1 MEKVW
6 LKSYPK
12 GVPAEID
19 PDAFPSINAI
29 FDDSAVHFAERPA
42 FQNFGK
48 SISYAELDEQCRA
61 FAAYLEK
68 RAGLKK
74 GDRVAIMMPN
84 LLQYPVAMFGALR
97 AGLTVVN
104 TNPLYTPR
112 ELKHQLTDAGVSAI
126 VIVENFAHVLEKC
139 IDETPVKTVIVTRM
153 GDMLPPLKGA
163 IVNLVVKYVKR
174 LVPAYHL
181 PGAIPFKSALE
192 EGKGLN
198 LTPVKVNGDDIAF
211 LQYTGGTTGVAKGA
225 MLTHR
230 NIVANVQQAAV
241 WIDPFLDRN
250 EPDIVITALPLYH
263 IFSLTANCMVFMRNG
278 GMNFLITNPRDM
290 KGFVKELTGLK
301 FTVITGVNTLYNGL
315 LHTPGFENLDF
326 SKLRI
331 ALGGGMAVQRSVAER
346 WKSVTGTT
354 LIEAYGLT
362 ETSPAVSVNPLDL
375 EKFSGTIGLPVPS
388 TEVCVRDENKKDL
401 GFNEPGELCVRGPQ
415 VMKGYWQR
423 PEETAKSI
431 DADGWFYTGDIA
443 TIDERGFVRI
453 VDRKKDM
460 ILVSGFNVYPNE
472 VEDVVALHPD
482 VLEVG
487 AIGVPDE
494 NSGEVVKLVVV
505 KKNPGLTV
513 EQLKQHCREN
523 LTGYKRPH
531 YITFA
536 KELPK
541 SNVGKILRRELR
553 EQYGSPNS

>member
-6 LKSYPK
+6 LKNYPD
-12 GVPAEID
+12 GVPAEIN
-19 PDAFPSINAI
+19 PDAYPSINAI
-29 FDDSAVHFAERPA
+29 FDDSAVHFAERAA
-42 FQNFGK
+42 FENFGQRL
-48 SISYAELDEQCRA
+48 SFADLDEKCTA
-61 FAAYLEK
+61 FAAYLQK
-68 RAGLKK
+68 KAGLQK

-84 LLQYPVAMFGALR
+84 LLQYPVALFGALR
-97 AGLTVVN
+97 AGLVVVN
-104 TNPLYTPR
+104 TNPLYTAR
-112 ELKHQLTDAGVSAI
+112 ELKHQLNDAGVSAI
-126 VIVENFAHVLEKC
+126 MIVENFAHVLESC
-139 IDETPVKTVIVTRM
+139 IGETPVKTVIVTRM

-181 PGAIPFKSALE
+181 KDAVPFKTALQ
-192 EGKGLN
+192 EGEGLN
-198 LTPVKVNGDDIAF
+198 LTPVKVSGDDIAF
-211 LQYTGGTTGVAKGA
+211 FQYTGGTTGVAKGA

-230 NIVANVQQAAV
+230 NVVANVEQAAAWLKPV
-241 WIDPFLDRN
+241 SDPN
-250 EPDIVITALPLYH
+250 EPEIIVTALPLYH

-301 FTVITGVNTLYNGL
+301 FTAITGVNTLYNGL
-315 LHTPGFENLDF
+315 LHAAGFEKLDF
-326 SKLRI
+326 SKLHI
-331 ALGGGMAVQRSVAER
+331 ALGSGMAVQRSVAER
-346 WKSVTGTT
+346 WKKVTGTT

-362 ETSPAVSVNPLDL
+362 ETSPGVSVNPLDL
-375 EKFSGTIGLPVPS
+375 ETFSGSVGLPLPS
-388 TEVCVRDENKKDL
+388 TEVCVRDENQKEL

-423 PEETAKSI
+423 PQETANCI
-431 DADGWFYTGDIA
+431 DADGWLYTGDMA
-443 TIDERGFVRI
+443 TIDERGFIRI

-472 VEDVVALHPD
+472 IEDIVALHPD

-494 NSGEVVKLVVV
+494 HSGEVVKLVVV
-505 KKNPGLTV
+505 KKNPALTE
-513 EQLKQHCREN
+513 EQLKEHCREN

-536 KELPK
+536 KDLPK

>member
-6 LKSYPK
+6 LKSYPD

-19 PDAFPSINAI
+19 PDAYPSINAI

-48 SISYAELDEQCRA
+48 SISYAELDEHCRA

-84 LLQYPVAMFGALR
+84 LLQYPVAMFAALR
-97 AGLTVVN
+97 AGLIVVN
-104 TNPLYTPR
+104 TNPLYTAR

-181 PGAIPFKSALE
+181 PGAIPFKSVLE
-192 EGKGLN
+192 EGKELN
-198 LTPVKVNGDDIAF
+198 LTPVKVTGDDVAF

-230 NIVANVQQAAV
+230 NVVANVEQAAA
-241 WIDPFLDRN
+241 WLKPFTDPD
-250 EPDIVITALPLYH
+250 ESDIVITALPLYH

-315 LHTPGFENLDF
+315 LHTQGFNDLDF

-346 WKSVTGTT
+346 WRSVTGTT

-362 ETSPAVSVNPLDL
+362 ETSPAVTINPLDL
-375 EKFSGTIGLPVPS
+375 EKFSGNIGLPVPS
-388 TEVCVRDENKKDL
+388 TEVCVRDENRNDL

-431 DADGWFYTGDIA
+431 DTDGWFYTGDMA
-443 TIDERGFVRI
+443 TIDELGFLRI

-487 AIGVPDE
+487 AIGVPDK

-513 EQLKQHCREN
+513 EQLKKHCREN

-553 EQYGSPNS
+553 EQYGSPKS

>member
-19 PDAFPSINAI
+19 PDAFSSINDI
-29 FDDSAVHFAERPA
+29 FDQSVVHYAERPA
-42 FQNFGK
+42 FTNFGK
-48 SISYAELDEQCRA
+48 SISFAELDEHCRA

-68 RAGLKK
+68 RVGLKK
-74 GDRVAIMMPN
+74 GDRIAIMMPN
-84 LLQYPVAMFGALR
+84 LLQYPVALFGALR

-104 TNPLYTPR
+104 TNPLYTTR
-112 ELKHQLTDAGVSAI
+112 ELQHQLSDAGASTI
-126 VIVENFAHVLEKC
+126 LILENFAHVLESC
-139 IDETPVKTVIVTRM
+139 IDETPVKNVIVTRM

-163 IVNLVVKYVKR
+163 IINLVVKYVKR
-174 LVPAYHL
+174 LVPGYHL
-181 PGAIPFKSALE
+181 PGAIAFKSVLE
-192 EGKGLN
+192 EGKTLN
-198 LTPVKVNGDDIAF
+198 LTPVKVDADDIAF
-211 LQYTGGTTGVAKGA
+211 LQYTGGTTGVSKGA

-230 NIVANVQQAAV
+230 NVVANVEQAAA
-241 WIDPFLDRN
+241 WLAPFTPKDQHDL
-250 EPDIVITALPLYH
+250 VITALPLYH
-263 IFSLTANCMVFMRNG
+263 IFSLTANCIYFMHIG
-278 GMNFLITNPRDM
+278 GENLLITNPRDM
-290 KGFVKELTGLK
+290 KGFVKELSGRQ
-301 FTVITGVNTLYNGL
+301 FSVITGVNTLYNGL
-315 LHTPGFENLDF
+315 LNTSGFNNLDF
-326 SKLRI
+326 SNLRI

-362 ETSPAVSVNPLDL
+362 ETSPGVSMNPLDL
-375 EKFSGTIGLPVPS
+375 EKFSGNIGLPLPS
-388 TEVCVRDENKKDL
+388 TQVCVRDENKEEL

-423 PEETAKSI
+423 PEETARSM
-431 DADGWFYTGDIA
+431 DSEGWFYTGDMA
-443 TIDERGFVRI
+443 TIDEKGFVRI

-472 VEDVVALHPD
+472 LEDVVAHHPD

-494 NSGEVVKLVVV
+494 TSGEVVKLVVV
-505 KKNPGLTV
+505 KKNPGLTE
-513 EQLKQHCREN
+513 EQLTEYCRKN
-523 LTGYKRPH
+523 LTNYKRPR

-536 KELPK
+536 SELPK

-553 EQYGSPNS
+553 EQYGSPDS